1 VELYTTDSCS
11 FCRRAKGLLQAK
23 GVAFREVFLPRD
35 DLDAHVCLSRRTGMA
50 TMPQILVDGRL
61 LGGWEELSRL
71 EAAGL
76 LDAVLG
82 GAAAG

>member
-1 VELYTTDSCS
+1 MELYTTDSCS
-11 FCRRAKGLLQAK
+11 FCGRAKGLLQAK
-23 GVAFREVFLPRD
+23 GVAFREVFLSRD
-35 DLDAHVCLSRRTGMA
+35 DVDAHVRLSRRTGMA

-61 LGGWEELSRL
+61 LGGWDELARL

-82 GAAAG
+82 GTTSG